1 MIVTLTHD
9 PKIDDLALKLALRSK
24 IGYIGSLGSKKTHL
38 NRIERLLKEGLI
50 ANKINKIN
58 ISEKRVAWPKTELM
72 RFISHCHK
80 GKCASRL

>member
-1 MIVTLTHD
+1 MEKLLLNANEASHILGISKSTLF
-9 PKIDDLALKLALRSK
+9 
-24 IGYIGSLGSKKTHL
+24 
-38 NRIERLLKEGLI
+38 RLTR

-58 ISEKRVAWPKTELM
+58 VSEKRVAWSKTELM